1 MIDADKK
8 VTESKA
14 IIFHLCRKEN
24 RMDLLGI
31 TEEEK
36 LQVKMIQS
44 IMDDLYQRCYMILY
58 SENP

>member
-1 MIDADKK
+1 
-8 VTESKA
+8 
-14 IIFHLCRKEN
+14 
-24 RMDLLGI
+24 MDLLGI

-44 IMDDLYQRCYMILY
+44 IMEDLYQRCYMILY